1 MNFAGLSEAW
11 VPWSAMLAMAVA
23 VWALSVRLRDVSIVD
38 SLWSIFFI
46 VFTALFAWRMRS
58 DAMASYVLIGL
69 IAFWGLRLSA
79 YITIRNHGHGEDR
92 RYQAIRA
99 RNQPNFEFKS
109 LYLVFLLQAVLAAMI
124 VSPVVPILNEAR
136 AANALTWA
144 GFALAAFGALFETV
158 ADAQM
163 ARFKRDR
170 ARAAGAAQDTVMD
183 RGLWRYSRHPNYFGE
198 ATFWWGIWVASAS
211 MGGAWTVFAPV
222 LMTWLLTRVSG
233 VPLLEADL
241 CQRSQAYRDY
251 LETTPSF
258 VPGRPRRRPA
268 AR

>member
-1 MNFAGLSEAW
+1 MNIEGLAQIGMPLL
-11 VPWSAMLAMAVA
+11 VMLLLAVA
-23 VWALSVRLRDVSIVD
+23 VWALSIKLRDVSIVD

-46 VFTALFAWRMRS
+46 VFTVLFAWQMRS
-58 DAMASYVLIGL
+58 DTTAAYVLIGL
-69 IAFWGLRLSA
+69 ILLWGLRLSG
-79 YITIRNHGHGEDR
+79 YITVRNHGKGEDR

-109 LYLVFLLQAVLAAMI
+109 LYLIFILQMALATVI
-124 VSPVVPILNEAR
+124 VMPVVPILNGAQD
-136 AANALTWA
+136 ANLLTYA
-144 GFALAAFGALFETV
+144 GFAIAAFGALFETI

-163 ARFKRDR
+163 ARFKATRS
-170 ARAAGAAQDTVMD
+170 AEGTVMD

-211 MGGAWTVFAPV
+211 MGGAWTVFSPL

-241 CQRSQAYRDY
+241 KERSPAYREY
-251 LETTPSF
+251 LLNTPRF
-258 VPGRPRRRPA
+258 IPGRPKR
-268 AR
+268 

>member
-11 VPWSAMLAMAVA
+11 VPWSAMLLMAVA

-58 DAMASYVLIGL
+58 DTVASYAL
-69 IAFWGLRLSA
+69 IALVVLWGVRLSA
-79 YITIRNHGHGEDR
+79 YITIRNHGKGEDR

-109 LYLVFLLQAVLAAMI
+109 LYLVFILQAVLAAVI
-124 VSPVVPILNEAR
+124 VLPVVPILNEAQG
-136 AANALTWA
+136 ANAVTYA
-144 GFALAAFGALFETV
+144 GFAIATFGALFETV

-170 ARAAGAAQDTVMD
+170 ASAARNAQDSVMD

-198 ATFWWGIWVASAS
+198 ATFWWGLWFASAS
-211 MGGAWTVFAPV
+211 MGGAWTVFSPL

-241 CQRSQAYRDY
+241 RQRSQAYRDY
-251 LETTPSF
+251 LETTPRF
-258 VPGRPRRRPA
+258 FPGRPKR
-268 AR
+268 